1 MGRVTETTDLEG
13 SDATSRIKEHRE
25 RRVMLDSAETIA
37 TFAQEISELL
47 MTSEL
52 TATRTFVKEIGIK
65 PGNAVSLHYP
75 HAGR

>member
-1 MGRVTETTDLEG
+1 
-13 SDATSRIKEHRE
+13 
-25 RRVMLDSAETIA
+25 MLDSAETIA